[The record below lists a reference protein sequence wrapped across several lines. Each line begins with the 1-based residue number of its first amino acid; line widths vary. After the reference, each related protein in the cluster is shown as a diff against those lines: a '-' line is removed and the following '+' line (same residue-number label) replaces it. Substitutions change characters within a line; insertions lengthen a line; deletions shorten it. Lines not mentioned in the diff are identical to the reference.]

1 MVSSIFD
8 QYVHANDAPER
19 TTLQYVVP
27 RAERSDV
34 IWPVNVNMGGHLGI
48 ENTASKLRERYYWPG
63 H

>member
-8 QYVHANDAPER
+8 QYVHANGAPER